1 MGADLVALFRGVVRL
16 ETELWNRVDAAVQ
29 SGHGVPLTWLEILQT
44 IDAKP
49 GCRVLDITRTLAIT
63 VGGASKI
70 VDRVE
75 RAGLCHRVPNP
86 ADARSN
92 TIGLTDAGAR
102 LLAEATTTFERTL
115 GDLIGSAAPASELER
130 LTASVQR
137 LRHHLPTQG
146 PGPAP
151 GNGPRPHRVRL
162 CPEFGAERHAIRPE

>member
-1 MGADLVALFRGVVRL
+1 MGTDLVALFRGVVRL

-44 IDAKP
+44 IAANP

-75 RAGLCHRVPNP
+75 RAGLCRRVPNP

-92 TIGLTDAGAR
+92 TISLTDAGAR
-102 LLAEATTTFERTL
+102 LLAEANTTFERTL
-115 GDLIGSAAPASELER
+115 GDLIGSAAPAAELDR

-137 LRHHLPTQG
+137 LRQHVLAAGPPPASGQG
-146 PGPAP
+146 P
-151 GNGPRPHRVRL
+151 
-162 CPEFGAERHAIRPE
+162 E